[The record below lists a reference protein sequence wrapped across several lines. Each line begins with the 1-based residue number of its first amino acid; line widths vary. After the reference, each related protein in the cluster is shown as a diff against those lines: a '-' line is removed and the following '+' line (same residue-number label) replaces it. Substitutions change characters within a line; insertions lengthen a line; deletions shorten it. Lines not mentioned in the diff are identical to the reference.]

1 MSADTQE
8 CTFGVSSSYVELAAE
23 IFSLLS
29 DPTRIRI
36 ILALRSGEMPV
47 NRLAEVVGKSPAA
60 VSQHLAKL
68 RMSRVVS
75 ARRDGNS
82 MLYSLTSDHART
94 LVAEAVFQAEHAVGD
109 QPLHHRVCMAGTG
122 IECEWAGPA
131 LEVTS

>member
-1 MSADTQE
+1 MSADTHR

-23 IFSLLS
+23 IFGLLS

-36 ILALRSGEMPV
+36 ILALRAGEMPV
-47 NRLAEVVGKSPAA
+47 NRLAEMVEKSPAA

-82 MLYSLTSDHART
+82 MLYSLTNDHARK

-109 QPLHHRVCMAGTG
+109 QPLHHRVCMAETG
-122 IECEWAGPA
+122 VECEWAGPA
-131 LEVTS
+131 LEAAS